1 MEWTI
6 FILDDVVD
14 EGGNAEVSNCDI
26 LTNKEPVLILTL
38 PLKLLLA
45 NGQKF
50 GQNAVTDLLHLFTLF
65 FIAHFL
71 VEHNGCD

>member
-1 MEWTI
+1 MEWAI

-14 EGGNAEVSNCDI
+14 EGGDAEVGNCDI
-26 LTNKEPVLILTL
+26 LTNKEALLILTL

-50 GQNAVTDLLHLFTLF
+50 GQNAVTDLLHLFPLF
-65 FIAHFL
+65 FITHLL
-71 VEHNGCD
+71 VEHDGCE